1 MKNNS
6 KKILLHTCCA
16 ICSGYP
22 IKHLRELGYEPIAYF
37 FNPNVSPESEYQLRL
52 SGQQKLCEA
61 LKCELIVEKYEPEL
75 YADIMRGF
83 ENHEEGSVR
92 CKRCFELRLLK
103 TIQKAK
109 ELGIEHYTTS
119 ISISPHKNFNIVK
132 EVGKFFSEYFDIN
145 FMDLDFKK
153 QEGFLK
159 TNQISRELGL
169 YRQNYCGCEMSMKK
183 LGNLPKDQL
192 IVK

>member
-1 MKNNS
+1 MRDKSN
-6 KKILLHTCCA
+6 KILLHTCCA

-37 FNPNVSPESEYQLRL
+37 FNPNVYPDTEYQKRL
-52 SGQQKLCEA
+52 EAIKKLCES
-61 LKCELIVEKYEPEL
+61 LGCELIVEEHTSDLFNE
-75 YADIMRGF
+75 IMHGY
-83 ENHEEGSVR
+83 ENHAEGSER

-109 ELGIEHYTTS
+109 ELGIKNYTTS
-119 ISISPHKNFNIVK
+119 ISISPHKNFNVIK

-159 TNQISRELGL
+159 TNQISNELGL
-169 YRQNYCGCEMSMKK
+169 YRQHYCGCEVSMKRSAEQK
-183 LGNLPKDQL
+183 IEKS
-192 IVK
+192 KK